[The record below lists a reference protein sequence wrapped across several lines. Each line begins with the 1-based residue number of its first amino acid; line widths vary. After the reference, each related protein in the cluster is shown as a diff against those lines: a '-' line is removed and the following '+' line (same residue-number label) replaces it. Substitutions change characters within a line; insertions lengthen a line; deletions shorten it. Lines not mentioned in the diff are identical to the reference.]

1 MVCVAVLGILNGLFP
16 YQLKFSIMML
26 KLWYNKNAQF
36 TNFEV
41 DVDNEESDD
50 GKEVSDDSDLDS
62 LKSFIE
68 NEQVHDDDVNFYR
81 DFDNIETDIEQTLKE
96 EYGTGLEDIENFEE
110 ISNLCKGSED
120 ELEID
125 DFKNAK
131 EKIVSFNEMLFP
143 NTHDKNNRLINVLL
157 LVIRFDKVGKTN
169 VCDQN
174 EFKENIDS
182 NLIKE
187 LNEGNFTFILDLQ
200 KFNNIC
206 YEINLILSKHNYFLR
221 IFELKDKYRQLSM
234 KEPKK
239 QNIIRQLSSCLIE
252 KYNGFQVISIEF
264 DRKQKKKFKP
274 IDIIYKPTK
283 NPEIELLCYFSKDI
297 AKAYSNFYSI
307 KDKTK
312 RAYSC
317 YECYYCRKF
326 FLRPERQKRHMENC
340 SGVPG
345 VIYNF
350 NTQSLISFED
360 NFHAKGNLPFVIY
373 FDFETTAPTDNCF
386 DPEQKTMFVVSYVM
400 IVAFHPDLKIDKI
413 IIQRSYAHAIEQLT
427 SLDYFSQ
434 DQIKFINKELV
445 RQLKD
450 IAFDVSKRKC
460 KKTMGQMLCVEC
472 GLVKKTLLE
481 WFNRKF
487 ESQYLKISPFDE
499 FRYER
504 NFPIDWQNDK
514 CVICK
519 FPLKVEPTNYQT
531 PDDEMTFGDF
541 IIRYEHKFLRN
552 IYTKEQI
559 NYSSD
564 IKDLQSYYETFQKFI
579 HISICLISMLNHYNT
594 NDTVNYEV
602 QEFIQDIFNDDS
614 INDIKNHIMKT
625 EIKNTLSIS
634 Y

>member
-1 MVCVAVLGILNGLFP
+1 M
-16 YQLKFSIMML
+16 
-26 KLWYNKNAQF
+26 AQF
-36 TNFEV
+36 INFEV

-283 NPEIELLCYFSKDI
+283 NPEIDLLCYFSKDI

-360 NFHAKGNLPFVIY
+360 NFNAKGDLSFVIY

-434 DQIKFINKELV
+434 DQIKCINKELV

>member
-1 MVCVAVLGILNGLFP
+1 
-16 YQLKFSIMML
+16 
-26 KLWYNKNAQF
+26 
-36 TNFEV
+36 
-41 DVDNEESDD
+41 
-50 GKEVSDDSDLDS
+50 
-62 LKSFIE
+62 
-68 NEQVHDDDVNFYR
+68 
-81 DFDNIETDIEQTLKE
+81 
-96 EYGTGLEDIENFEE
+96 
-110 ISNLCKGSED
+110 
-120 ELEID
+120 
-125 DFKNAK
+125 
-131 EKIVSFNEMLFP
+131 
-143 NTHDKNNRLINVLL
+143 
-157 LVIRFDKVGKTN
+157 
-169 VCDQN
+169 
-174 EFKENIDS
+174 
-182 NLIKE
+182 
-187 LNEGNFTFILDLQ
+187 
-200 KFNNIC
+200 
-206 YEINLILSKHNYFLR
+206 
-221 IFELKDKYRQLSM
+221 
-234 KEPKK
+234 
-239 QNIIRQLSSCLIE
+239 
-252 KYNGFQVISIEF
+252 
-264 DRKQKKKFKP
+264 
-274 IDIIYKPTK
+274 
-283 NPEIELLCYFSKDI
+283 
-297 AKAYSNFYSI
+297 
-307 KDKTK
+307 
-312 RAYSC
+312 
-317 YECYYCRKF
+317 
-326 FLRPERQKRHMENC
+326 MENC

-360 NFHAKGNLPFVIY
+360 NFHAKGDLPFVIY

-531 PDDEMTFGDF
+531 PDDEMTFGNF

-552 IYTKEQI
+552 
-559 NYSSD
+559 
-564 IKDLQSYYETFQKFI
+564 
-579 HISICLISMLNHYNT
+579 
-594 NDTVNYEV
+594 V
-602 QEFIQDIFNDDS
+602 
-614 INDIKNHIMKT
+614 
-625 EIKNTLSIS
+625 
-634 Y
+634 